1 MNTASK
7 PEGSGVAT
15 GSALATTLGIFSD
28 NAFIISMTCGWP
40 LTTSAVS
47 TAYTFPVGPTASA
60 RDLVKRPPT
69 MSATTSPF
77 LTPIKA
83 MTSGTF
89 QAGSNGGGL
98 GGGVCDEAVVGAP
111 SEKARSSDSAIV
123 RMFFPYSIELQCSR
137 RQ

>member
-47 TAYTFPVGPTASA
+47 TAYTFPVGQTAADDVGHHVSLFNSDKGYDFGHLPG
-60 RDLVKRPPT
+60 RIQWRRTGRRSLRR
-69 MSATTSPF
+69 
-77 LTPIKA
+77 
-83 MTSGTF
+83 
-89 QAGSNGGGL
+89 GGGR
-98 GGGVCDEAVVGAP
+98 GA
-111 SEKARSSDSAIV
+111 ER
-123 RMFFPYSIELQCSR
+123 EGE
-137 RQ
+137 